1 MARYLHILSRLMIV
15 GLVASAALFAV
26 PFGAASCGGKRRPA
40 VSPFDEDVV
49 VGSLAILPIPSK
61 AVPERKQ
68 DHILMNLAEAL
79 SKKYK
84 LPVITGL
91 TLGRAVFGELTSDG
105 GVCIRTFRETVAEAR
120 DAQKRLQFNKAIGLF
135 DNASQLLPRC
145 GAEIRKPKRLQDVF
159 MYMGLMLVTLER
171 VEEAEAAF
179 RQLAAF
185 DKDFEPP
192 GDLFRLEQV
201 EVYERAQ
208 RALLS
213 GNPFDVE
220 ILSWPEGATVHI
232 DGRRIGEAPL
242 RVPLYLGKHFVRITL
257 KGHAPYLLNIPN
269 EAPPKSIK
277 AWLFPV
283 WPDDDLPDDLMEEFI
298 EGEAFSDTAYKQ
310 LARVA
315 TQHKVDAVL
324 VSQFGMKGKKV
335 QLAAR
340 LYIAKSDLV
349 VREGVYNLGATDDT
363 HQTRIDHLVKIFKEL
378 KKRKRKKP
386 KPGVSK
392 PPKPAVKPAAKPEPK
407 PEPKP
412 KPKPKPKKR
421 KKKKKKK
428 KYTKP
433 PVEEIP

>member
-1 MARYLHILSRLMIV
+1 MARYLQIISRLMIF
-15 GLVASAALFAV
+15 GLAVAAV
-26 PFGAASCGGKRRPA
+26 NCGGKRRPA

-49 VGSLAILPIPSK
+49 VSSLAILPIPSK
-61 AVPERKQ
+61 AVPGTRQ
-68 DHILMNLAEAL
+68 DQILMDLAEAL

-84 LPVITGL
+84 IPVITGL

-105 GVCIRTFRETVAEAR
+105 GACARMFRETVAEAR
-120 DAQKRLQFNKAIGLF
+120 EAQKRLQFNKAIGLF
-135 DNASQLLPRC
+135 SKASNLLPRC
-145 GAEIRKPKRLQDVF
+145 GSEIGKPKQLQDVF

-185 DKDFEPP
+185 DKDFQPP

-201 EVYERAQ
+201 EAYERAQ

-213 GNPFDVE
+213 GNPFQVE
-220 ILSWPEGATVHI
+220 ILSWPEGATVYV
-232 DGRRIGEAPL
+232 DGREIGKAPVSL
-242 RVPLYLGKHFVRITL
+242 PLYLGRHFVRITL
-257 KGHAPYLLNIPN
+257 SGHAPYLLNIPDKP
-269 EAPPKSIK
+269 PPKSIK

-283 WPDDDLPDDLMEEFI
+283 WPEDDPPEDLMEEFV

-315 TQHKVDAVL
+315 SQHKVDAVL

-340 LYIAKSDLV
+340 LYIAKSDQV
-349 VREGVYNLGATDDT
+349 VREGVYNLGATEKT
-363 HQTRIDHLVKIFKEL
+363 HQTRIEHLVKIFKEL
-378 KKRKRKKP
+378 KKRKRKRPKP
-386 KPGVSK
+386 KLK
-392 PPKPAVKPAAKPEPK
+392 PKPKPAVKPAPKPK

-412 KPKPKPKKR
+412 KPKPKKK